1 MAANIPGYYYDPE
14 KRRYFKIENSRTA
27 PSNAAWSSENVK
39 KRRLEDEAAAAA
51 LQRMNLAK
59 NRIARSKALSE
70 PLMGGFFAREYGD
83 VGRDVPAA
91 CFAEGMLE
99 KGQMLLGD
107 ARWGKGSNVR
117 RMYISGQDTK
127 TGLGTAYAT
136 LDELT
141 LISTYIPRDK
151 NGRVHRRLLAEYVTP
166 RNQIAPYQEMAIPQ
180 ISDIK
185 YHERTNQILIT
196 SRKPGRDVSMWAFTP
211 KVTEPDD
218 RRPHWLLGRNGV
230 EMYTNINTTGN
241 GTCHDYQ
248 ANCVAPA
255 PAGSTSVCVVG
266 TNRGLTHWDSTS
278 GYMKWLTPQRQQP
291 GNYAKPFRDI
301 FALDFSDP
309 NVLLYGGRPGRL
321 YAADLRVPGDRWQEQ
336 VRLPGPLTHVRRLGG
351 DSHRVLVAALNN
363 HLAVYDL
370 RFLPP
375 SRGHGRGHHNSE
387 DANSN
392 ANANAEAPV
401 LVFPRYR
408 NRAHVDVGLAV
419 DPDGAPGLVAAAH
432 DDGTVALYSARSGRR
447 LRCASLDSDPQLGGN
462 APGGGPPNVVR
473 SMQFQKFPG
482 DVTSTLFVGRGTS
495 ICAYSFG
502 VEGLGDEA

>member
-51 LQRMNLAK
+51 LRRMNLNK

-83 VGRDVPAA
+83 VDRDVPAA
-91 CFAEGMLE
+91 CFAKGMLE

-107 ARWGKGSNVR
+107 ARWGKSSNVK

-185 YHERTNQILIT
+185 YHEGTNQMLIT
-196 SRKPGRDVSMWAFTP
+196 SRKPGSEVSMWAFTP

-230 EMYTNINTTGN
+230 EMYTNVRTAGS
-241 GTCHDYQ
+241 GPFHDYQ

-255 PAGSTSVCVVG
+255 PAGSPSVCVVG
-266 TNRGLTHWDSTS
+266 TNRGLTHWDSGT
-278 GYMKWLTPQRQQP
+278 GHMKWLTTPAAATATAAQQQL
-291 GNYAKPFRDI
+291 GNNPFRDV
-301 FALDFSDP
+301 FALDFPSPSDP
-309 NVLLYGGRPGRL
+309 NALLFGGRPGRL
-321 YAADLRVPGDRWQEQ
+321 HAADLRVPGVRWRELL
-336 VRLPGPLTHVRRLGG
+336 RLPGPLTHVVGG
-351 DSHRVLVAALNN
+351 DHGNGNGHRVLVAALHS

-370 RFLPP
+370 RFL
-375 SRGHGRGHHNSE
+375 R
-387 DANSN
+387 SN
-392 ANANAEAPV
+392 DDGDGYRENAKTPV
-401 LVFPRYR
+401 VAFPRYR
-408 NRAHVDVGLAV
+408 NRARVDVGLAV
-419 DPDGAPGLVAAAH
+419 AVDAASGGLVAAAH
-432 DDGTVALYSARSGRR
+432 DDGTVALYSPRTGRR
-447 LRCASLDSDPQLGGN
+447 LRCAALDSDSGSEN
-462 APGGGPPNVVR
+462 SRDVVR
-473 SMQFQKFPG
+473 ALQFQTFPG
-482 DVTSTLFVGRGTS
+482 DATPTLFVGRGSS